1 MTKKLSTKE
10 QIVEVAGEHFSLHGY
25 DAANLEEIAK
35 ACSISKPAIYYHFKD
50 KASLY
55 EAVLLKGFTELAEKI
70 LHDTT
75 SDDPATDLLSYIRV
89 FGEYL
94 IAAPTFSAHFSREIA
109 NDSKSLPQSCIVEL
123 SKTLKR
129 LSEILEEGNQKGI
142 FQCENP
148 FMIQMMIVTTLS
160 AYMTTKT
167 LRKRVSE
174 VLGSEEVRLDP
185 KMDDIIENLSEKI
198 LKALTC

>member
-1 MTKKLSTKE
+1 MTKKRSTKE
-10 QIVEVAGEHFSLHGY
+10 DIIQVAGEHFSQYGY
-25 DAANLEEIAK
+25 DAANLEEVAK
-35 ACSISKPAIYYHFKD
+35 VCGISKPAIYYHFKD

-55 EAVLLKGFTELAEKI
+55 EAVLLKGFKELSEKI
-70 LHDTT
+70 LSHTI
-75 SDDPATDLLSYIRV
+75 SNDPQRDLLSYIKV

-94 IAAPTFSAHFSREIA
+94 LAAPTFSAQFSREIA

-129 LSEILEEGNQKGI
+129 LAEILDEGNQQGI
-142 FQCENP
+142 FKCENP
-148 FMIQMMIVTTLS
+148 FLIQMMIVTTLS

-167 LRKRVSE
+167 LRRRVSE
-174 VLGSEEVRLDP
+174 VLGGDQIQLDP
-185 KMDDIIENLSEKI
+185 NMDDIIENLSEKI